1 MATPPAPVRL
11 GRDELGDAR
20 HVCALFEGTEDASS
34 VLVPFMREG
43 LDRGDQVVHLVED
56 REVYRDGLTGQIPIA
71 EAVDS
76 GQLRIEGWD
85 EAYLR
90 DGSFNA
96 SKMLAYLRDS
106 LRESVSQGY
115 AGTRLIGDM
124 EWAQDGV
131 PGVDELVAYES
142 DVDALLWRPDD
153 VVVCAYDLRSHS
165 ASRIAAVLAVHHTV
179 FADGRLQRTGSPTRR
194 ASARDR
200 ILAAASQLFT
210 EQGLRATGV
219 DALIAAADVAKA
231 TFYRHF
237 PSKDDLIVAWLQDPN
252 TSPFSQVTRRAEAL
266 AKSRADRPLEYFT
279 AIVEWLESTGF
290 RGSPILNTSMEIR
303 DPNHPASAI
312 IRQRLEGSER
322 YLQDA
327 LAEAGYRD
335 AARLGTALHLLI
347 TGAIVLSVAN
357 RSVSFVMSARD
368 VAAQLLEAAER
379 RDPDQQED

>member
-1 MATPPAPVRL
+1 MPN
-11 GRDELGDAR
+11 
-20 HVCALFEGTEDASS
+20 S

-56 REVYRDGLTGQIPIA
+56 REVYRDGLNRQIPIA

-96 SKMLAYLRDS
+96 SKMLIYLRES
-106 LRESVSQGY
+106 LRESVSLGY

-124 EWAQDGV
+124 EWAQDDV
-131 PGVDELVAYES
+131 PGVGELVAYES
-142 DVDALLWRPDD
+142 DVDALLWRAND
-153 VVVCAYDLRSHS
+153 VIVCAYDLRSHS

-179 FADGRLQRTGSPTRR
+179 FADGRLQRTGSATRR

-200 ILAAASQLFT
+200 ILAAAAQLFT
-210 EQGLRATGV
+210 EQGVRATGV

-237 PSKDDLIVAWLQDPN
+237 PSKDDLIVAWLQDPGYE
-252 TSPFSQVTRRAEAL
+252 PVPADHEAG
-266 AKSRADRPLEYFT
+266 RGPRHITTDRPLEFFT
-279 AIVEWLESTGF
+279 AIAEWLESTGF
-290 RGSPILNTSMEIR
+290 RGSPILNTSVEIR
-303 DPNHPASAI
+303 DPNHPALAI
-312 IRQRLEGSER
+312 VRQRLERSER
-322 YLQDA
+322 YMQDT

-335 AARLGTALHLLI
+335 AP
-347 TGAIVLSVAN
+347 
-357 RSVSFVMSARD
+357 D
-368 VAAQLLEAAER
+368 WER
-379 RDPDQQED
+379 RSTR